1 MKSNLRL
8 ALIAACLALR
18 LAAAEDPSSNAEPVA
33 LPPPQPAAPPTT
45 DQQKLEAAIRE
56 RLAEHTLEKTA
67 KTTPT
72 THAAPAA
79 AATTATAAGTAGTTA
94 TATPTSGPTSD
105 QATLL
110 LPRVE
115 VNKSRITEVMIK
127 EHEKDLE
134 IAREKKNTTP
144 TALDSALN
152 DSDVSHKLAILGGSS
167 SDDRARVAQERV
179 SLLEA
184 EKDLLDEI
192 ARAPTKEEREDLQK
206 QLNDLKTM
214 RRELEREPRDERK

>member
-144 TALDSALN
+144 T
-152 DSDVSHKLAILGGSS
+152 I
-167 SDDRARVAQERV
+167 
-179 SLLEA
+179 
-184 EKDLLDEI
+184 
-192 ARAPTKEEREDLQK
+192 TK
-206 QLNDLKTM
+206 
-214 RRELEREPRDERK
+214 LERTDTSVTAQPY

>member
-18 LAAAEDPSSNAEPVA
+18 LAAAEDPGSNAEPVA
-33 LPPPQPAAPPTT
+33 LPPPQPAAPPTA

-72 THAAPAA
+72 HAAPVA
-79 AATTATAAGTAGTTA
+79 AATTATAAGNAGTTA
-94 TATPTSGPTSD
+94 PATSTSSPTSD

-127 EHEKDLE
+127 EHQKDLE
-134 IAREKKNTTP
+134 IAQEKKNTTP